1 MLSTNPT
8 INALLS
14 TYQWGT
20 TGTAAT
26 ITYSFPTTGS
36 TFISNYGKEVS
47 SGWSGFNASQ
57 QASFKTALSKWSDVA
72 NLTFTQVADNAT
84 SQGQIRV
91 AFSNE
96 VKNQGAGGWAY
107 FPTPP
112 AAQAGDVWITPNY
125 SDFSVAGSQEFHTL
139 IHELGH
145 ALGLKHPF
153 ETVTG
158 NSAVLSTAENTTQ
171 YSIMSYTNYTGAG
184 YVYKSLGGGSY
195 SYQVVRP
202 STPML
207 YDIAAMQF
215 LYGANM
221 TSHTGNDT
229 YTVSNTVGELKTI
242 WDAGGTDTFDL
253 SNQTLSQIINLN
265 AGQFSSVGV
274 KQTSPTGPLSS
285 ASNNVAIAYNVV
297 IEKAIG
303 GSGDDTII
311 GNEASNSLK
320 SGLGNDTIT
329 GGLGNDT
336 LDGGAGNDKL
346 AGGAGNDTYIVD
358 STLDTVT
365 EASGEG
371 TDTVQSYVSWTL
383 GANLENLTLKS
394 NAAIN
399 ATGND
404 LNNTLTGNN
413 GKNILIGNG
422 GNDKLIGGSGSDTL
436 TGGTGKDIF
445 LFNSLSGI
453 DTITDYSVADDT
465 IQLENA
471 VFTALTTTGVLA
483 ADQFIFGTTA
493 IDSNDHIIYNKT
505 SGALYYDA
513 DGNGSTASVEIAL
526 IGINLALTSSEFV
539 VV

>member
-72 NLTFTQVADNAT
+72 NLTFTQVADNA
-84 SQGQIRV
+84 SGSGQIRV

-184 YVYKSLGGGSY
+184 YIYKSLGGGSY

-253 SNQTLSQIINLN
+253 STQTLSQIINLN

-303 GSGDDTII
+303 GSGDDPII
-311 GNEASNSLK
+311 GNGASNSLK
-320 SGLGNDTIT
+320 GGLGNDTIT

-346 AGGAGNDTYIVD
+346 AGGIGNDTYVVD
-358 STLDTVT
+358 SSLDTVT

-371 TDTVQSYVSWTL
+371 TDTVQSYISWTL
-383 GANLENLTLKS
+383 GTNLENLTLKS
-394 NAAIN
+394 NSAIN
-399 ATGND
+399 GTGNN
-404 LNNTLTGNN
+404 LNNTITGNN

-422 GNDKLIGGSGSDTL
+422 GNDKLIGGAGSDTL
-436 TGGTGKDIF
+436 TGGTGNDIF
-445 LFNSLSGI
+445 LFKSLSGI
-453 DTITDYSVADDT
+453 DTITDYSVANDT

-471 VFTALTTTGVLA
+471 VFTTLLTTGVLA
-483 ADQFIFGTTA
+483 ADQFVFGTA
-493 IDSNDHIIYNKT
+493 VDNNDYIIYNKT

-513 DGNGSTASVEIAL
+513 DGSGSSTASVQIAL
-526 IGINLALTSSEFV
+526 LGINLALTSAEFV

>member
-20 TGTAAT
+20 TGNAAT

-72 NLTFTQVADNAT
+72 NLTFTQVADNA
-84 SQGQIRV
+84 SGSGQIRV

-96 VKNQGAGGWAY
+96 VKNQGAGGWAF

-112 AAQAGDVWITPNY
+112 AAQAGDVWITPKY
-125 SDFSVAGSQEFHTL
+125 SDFSVAGSQELDTL
-139 IHELGH
+139 IHELAH

-153 ETVTG
+153 ETMAG
-158 NSAVLSTAENTTQ
+158 NNAVLSTAENTTQ

-184 YVYKSLGGGSY
+184 NVYKSLGGGSY
-195 SYQVVRP
+195 SYITVFP

-215 LYGANM
+215 LYGANI
-221 TSHTGNDT
+221 TSHTGNDS

-242 WDAGGTDTFDL
+242 WDAGGIDTFNL

-311 GNEASNSLK
+311 GNDANNNLK
-320 SGLGNDTIT
+320 GGAGNDTIS
-329 GGLGNDT
+329 GGLGNDI

-346 AGGAGNDTYIVD
+346 TGGTGNDSYLVNT
-358 STLDTVT
+358 TLDVVT
-365 EASGEG
+365 EAASEG
-371 TDTVQSYVSWTL
+371 TDTVQAFTTWTL
-383 GANLENLTLKS
+383 GVNLENLILKGTG
-394 NAAIN
+394 AIN
-399 ATGND
+399 GTGNT
-404 LNNTLTGNN
+404 LNNTLIGNTGNN
-413 GKNILIGNG
+413 ILNG
-422 GNDKLIGGSGSDTL
+422 DAGNDKLIGGDGADRL
-436 TGGTGKDIF
+436 TGGTGNDIF
-445 LFNSLSGI
+445 LFKSLSGI
-453 DTITDYSVADDT
+453 DTITDYSVANDT
-465 IQLENA
+465 MQLENA
-471 VFTALTTTGVLA
+471 VFTSLLTTGVLA
-483 ADQFIFGTTA
+483 ADQFVFGTA
-493 IDSNDHIIYNKT
+493 VDSNDYIIYNKT

-513 DGNGSTASVEIAL
+513 DGSGSSTASVQIAL
-526 IGINLALTSSEFV
+526 IGINLALTSAEFV

>member
-72 NLTFTQVADNAT
+72 NLTFTQVADNA
-84 SQGQIRV
+84 SGSGQIRV

-184 YVYKSLGGGSY
+184 YIYKSLGGGSY

-253 SNQTLSQIINLN
+253 STQTLSQIINLN

-311 GNEASNSLK
+311 GNGASNSLK
-320 SGLGNDTIT
+320 GGLGNDTIT

-346 AGGAGNDTYIVD
+346 AGGIGNDTYVVD
-358 STLDTVT
+358 SSLDTVT

-371 TDTVQSYVSWTL
+371 TDTVQSYISWTL
-383 GANLENLTLKS
+383 GTNLENLTLKS
-394 NAAIN
+394 NSAIN
-399 ATGND
+399 GTGNN
-404 LNNTLTGNN
+404 LNNTITGNN

-422 GNDKLIGGSGSDTL
+422 GNDKLIGGAGSDTL
-436 TGGTGKDIF
+436 TGGTGNDIF
-445 LFNSLSGI
+445 LFKSLSGI
-453 DTITDYSVADDT
+453 DTITDYSVANDT

-471 VFTALTTTGVLA
+471 VFTTLLTTGVLA
-483 ADQFIFGTTA
+483 ADQFVFGTA
-493 IDSNDHIIYNKT
+493 VDNNDYIIYNKT

-513 DGNGSTASVEIAL
+513 DGSGSSTASVQIAL
-526 IGINLALTSSEFV
+526 LGINLALTSAEFV